1 MEQRKMEQRKKI
13 KNMIAFD
20 CSNTSV
26 RAILGRFDGE
36 RLDIQ
41 TLLQEENAAVR
52 LRDYEYWD
60 VAAIYQKMLKGLAA
74 AVKETEAIDS
84 IGICTWGVDFAFFTK
99 EGIMLGNPLCY
110 RNPLG
115 AEMAGRL
122 SEAEERELFRE
133 TGLLCDKI
141 NSLFM
146 LQGIGKYAP
155 SLLRAADK
163 LLMIPDIFNYLFTGV
178 MSNEPSEFSTS
189 QLMHVGSRKPSPRAC
204 REGGISSSMLSPIGI
219 HGTRIG
225 NLLPS
230 IREELG
236 IDYEIPVICVPSHDT
251 AAAVLA
257 IPAEEKDF
265 AFISSGTWALIGT
278 ELEEPLMDTSVMER
292 HLTNELGAFDRITL
306 LKNNAGQFIIQR
318 LRQEYDSSLS
328 WDQFYQL
335 MDASDEDVPLFD
347 VNDNRFFNPS
357 RMGEALWNSF
367 LQTGQVKGAYD
378 IGKSIK
384 SFLLSMAL
392 SYRDTVAELEQVC
405 QKDFVRLYIVGGGV
419 RNRRLCQ
426 LAADYTGK
434 TVITGS
440 SESTSYGNLL
450 AQLKYF
456 EPERTVESCRKLI
469 GRSVKTV
476 RYESREPDERVLLR
490 YQNILNQSISGGR
503 KK

>member
-1 MEQRKMEQRKKI
+1 MEQRKRI
-13 KNMIAFD
+13 KTMIAFD

-26 RAILGRFDGE
+26 RTILGRFDGE

-52 LRDYEYWD
+52 LGQYEYWD

-74 AVKETEAIDS
+74 AVKETEQIDS

-99 EGIMLGNPLCY
+99 EGMMLGNPLCY

-163 LLMIPDIFNYLFTGV
+163 LLMMPDVFNYLFTGV
-178 MSNEPSEFSTS
+178 MRNEPSEFSTS
-189 QLMHVGSRKPSPRAC
+189 QLMHAGSRKPSPCAC
-204 REGGISSSMLSPIGI
+204 GKAGIASSMLSPAGI

-236 IDYEIPVICVPSHDT
+236 IHYEIPVICVPSHDT

-265 AFISSGTWALIGT
+265 AFISAGTWALIGT
-278 ELEEPLMDTSVMER
+278 ELDQPLLEAAVMEHR
-292 HLTNELGAFDRITL
+292 LTNELGAFDRITL
-306 LKNNAGQFIIQR
+306 LKNNAGQFIIQK
-318 LRQEYDSSLS
+318 LRQEYAGSLS
-328 WDQFYQL
+328 WDQFYEL
-335 MDASDEDVPLFD
+335 ADGPNEEIPLFD
-347 VNDNRFFNPS
+347 VNDSRFFNPD
-357 RMGEALWNSF
+357 RMGEALHRCF
-367 LQTGQVKGAYD
+367 LASGQVKGD
-378 IGKSIK
+378 FDLGRTIK

-392 SYRDTVAELEQVC
+392 SYGDTVAELEQVC
-405 QKDFVRLYIVGGGV
+405 QKDFARLYIVGGGV
-419 RNRRLCQ
+419 KNRRLCQ

-456 EPERTVESCRKLI
+456 EPERTVESCRALMAASI
-469 GRSVKTV
+469 QPV
-476 RYESREPDERVLLR
+476 RYESRAPDERVLLR
-490 YQNILNQSISGGR
+490 HQTIVNQKISGGR